1 MGVVVS
7 PSARETF
14 TPREL
19 AAAYKEF
26 TEHGLRPAAYRFGER
41 VLIVFE
47 ESEAGVVVL
56 IHPRSQKNLY
66 ENVKLQSVS
75 RRWFRHAASP
85 TRRIVKALTVSRGAA
100 CYRELRRLPLP
111 STQVDNP
118 PSSSHRQ
125 VNALATMAARN
136 ELVDARIR

>member
-26 TEHGLRPAAYRFGER
+26 TEHGPQLQDAETGLRPAAYRFGER
-41 VLIVFE
+41 VLIIFE

-85 TRRIVKALTVSRGAA
+85 TRR
-100 CYRELRRLPLP
+100 
-111 STQVDNP
+111 
-118 PSSSHRQ
+118 
-125 VNALATMAARN
+125 
-136 ELVDARIR
+136 